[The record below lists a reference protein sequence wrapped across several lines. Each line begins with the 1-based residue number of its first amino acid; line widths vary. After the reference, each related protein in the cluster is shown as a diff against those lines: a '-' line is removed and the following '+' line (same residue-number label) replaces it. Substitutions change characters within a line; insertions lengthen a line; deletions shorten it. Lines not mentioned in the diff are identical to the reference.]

1 MKWLNVGVAELFD
14 EVLVGGSGTVV
25 ADSPYTRTSHR
36 IEAHNGNAWNT
47 VKLLKHVNPT
57 KELWFSYDAA
67 IDARGGMAFFQA
79 KGGDVSIRI
88 TLSDNDGIYLK
99 ANVNGV
105 EVKSADTVPL
115 ETNVLTNFEIHLKMG
130 GQGRIDVWKDT
141 KLIWS
146 YRSPSAFPDVE
157 IDTVG
162 LQSGDLRGGALRL
175 SSFIYQDTRRIGF
188 ERFKML
194 TVDPATEQNMP
205 QGSTTNFTLSGLS
218 DSTEFA
224 DITAVGALIQ
234 ATSRDANIS
243 TGTFTLEGANIGTVD
258 VSDSSGKAYEVA
270 VADSNS
276 LTGKPWT
283 RADIEG
289 KKLSFTVDGAV

>member
-1 MKWLNVGVAELFD
+1 LKWLNVGVAELFD
-14 EVLVGGSGTVV
+14 EVYVDGRGTVV

-36 IEAHNGNAWNT
+36 IEVNDGIGWHT

-67 IDARGGMAFFQA
+67 MDASESVPFFQA

-88 TLSDNDGIYLK
+88 TLSNENGIYLK

-105 EVKSADTVPL
+105 EVKSADTVQL

-130 GQGRIDVWKDT
+130 EQGRIDVWKDT

-146 YRSPSAFPDVE
+146 YRSPSAFPDVA

-162 LQSGDLRGGALRL
+162 LQSGEYHGRDLRL
-175 SSFIYQDTRRIGF
+175 SSFIYQDTRRIGL

-194 TVDPATEQNMP
+194 TIDPATEQNMP
-205 QGSTTNFTLSGLS
+205 QGSTTTYTLSGLS

-224 DITAVGALIQ
+224 DITSVGAILQ
-234 ATSRDANIS
+234 ATSRDANI
-243 TGTFTLEGANIGTVD
+243 TEGTFSIEGATLGTID
-258 VSDSSGKAYEVA
+258 VSDSSGKAFEIA
-270 VADSNS
+270 HAELNA

-283 RADIEG
+283 RDDIEG
-289 KKLSFTVDGAV
+289 KTLSFTVNGAS

>member
-14 EVLVGGSGTVV
+14 EVHLDGAGTVV
-25 ADSPYTRTSHR
+25 ADSPYTRTKHR
-36 IEAHNGNAWNT
+36 IEDHVSGWHSL
-47 VKLLKHVNPT
+47 KLLKHVNPT

-67 IDARGGMAFFQA
+67 INPLSGMAFFHAQ
-79 KGGDVSIRI
+79 GGSTSIHI
-88 TLSDNDGIYLK
+88 TLDINNGIYLK

-105 EVKSADTVPL
+105 NVRSTDTLKL
-115 ETNVLTNFEIHLKMG
+115 EKDVLTNFEIHLKMG
-130 GQGRIDVWKDT
+130 EQGRIDVWEDT
-141 KLIWS
+141 KLLWS
-146 YRSPSAFPDVE
+146 YRSPSAFPDVA

-162 LQSGDLRGGALRL
+162 LQNDSIVNGGSAL

-194 TVDPATEQNMP
+194 TVDPSTEQNMP

-234 ATSRDANIS
+234 TTSRDANIS
-243 TGTFTLEGANIGTVD
+243 TGTFTLEGADIGTVD
-258 VSDSSGKAYEVA
+258 VSDSSGRAFEIANVET
-270 VADSNS
+270 NS

-283 RADIEG
+283 RDDIEG
-289 KKLSFTVDGAV
+289 KTLSFTVNGAS